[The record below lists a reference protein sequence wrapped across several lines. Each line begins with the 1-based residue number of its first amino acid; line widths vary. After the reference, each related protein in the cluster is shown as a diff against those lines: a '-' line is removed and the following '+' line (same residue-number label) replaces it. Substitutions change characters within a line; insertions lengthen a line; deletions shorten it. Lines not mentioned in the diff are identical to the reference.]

1 MPSDLLLV
9 RHGQTD
15 WNLTHRIQGSV
26 DTPLN
31 ATGLA
36 QAAATA
42 DAFIGRAFDHIVS
55 SQLER
60 AAITAAHINATQRH
74 PLHVDARLAE
84 RGHGEF
90 EGWTW
95 KEVAAHVGEEHADEF
110 FQHSPKLEAWDA
122 VQARMLAALTDA
134 ATAVDGGTGVVV
146 SHGGAIKSLI
156 AAIRGVHYRTLPT
169 LNNCS
174 ITHLRFDGE
183 WTVVDYNNVAHLPDH
198 LRT

>member
-36 QAAATA
+36 QAKATA
-42 DAFIGRAFDHIVS
+42 EAFSRRPFDHIVS

-60 AAITAAHINATQRH
+60 ASTTAAWINAAHNH

-95 KEVAAHVGEEHADEF
+95 KEVVAHVGEEHADEF
-110 FQHSPKLEAWDA
+110 FQHSPKLEGWDV
-122 VQARMLAALTDA
+122 VQARMLAALHE
-134 ATAVDGGTGVVV
+134 TASTMSGGTAVVV
-146 SHGGAIKSLI
+146 SHGGSIKSVI
-156 AAIRGVHYRTLPT
+156 AAIQGVHYRSLPS

-174 ITHLRFDGE
+174 ITHLRFDGA
-183 WTVVDYNNVAHLPDH
+183 WTVVDYNNVAHLPEH